1 MSGMDMS
8 NVPDAAILHVF
19 YAKMVLWGAVWIGL
33 LGLSYWLRKRFKGSS
48 SVLHTSGDLIALRM
62 GGGRDWL
69 RLGLGCLWILDGLLQ
84 AQPAMSTEFVP
95 YVLVPLI
102 DGQPHWLANLL
113 TQSALLWGRLP
124 IDYDVAVVWLQI
136 SLGVVTMFG
145 RGKWLKVALIT
156 SLVWGGCVWVLGEG
170 MGGLFT
176 GKANWFTGAPGSA
189 LLYVAAAG
197 LLLSS
202 ERSWRDGVIHKVVY
216 RGLTLLWIG
225 EAILQALPTPG
236 NWDGS
241 NLYIWIT
248 NMADMAQPQFLSHM
262 LLAFAHLLT
271 PHFAWWNIGFI
282 AIMILLAWMSWRYP
296 GTLSTR
302 TISLVWLSLTWVI
315 GQDFGV
321 LGGLGTDPNT
331 APTIALLLLS
341 VG

>member
-8 NVPDAAILHVF
+8 NVPDAAILYVF
-19 YAKMVLWGAVWIGL
+19 YVKLVIWGAVWIGL
-33 LGLSYWLRKRFKGSS
+33 LVLSFWLRNRLKGSTTP
-48 SVLHTSGDLIALRM
+48 LHTGDVIALRT

-95 YVLVPLI
+95 YLLVPLI

-113 TQSALLWGRLP
+113 IQSALLWGRLP
-124 IDYDVAVVWLQI
+124 IDYDVVVVWLQI
-136 SLGVVTMFG
+136 SLGVVTLFG
-145 RGKWLKVALIT
+145 RGKWLKAALIT
-156 SLVWGGCVWVLGEG
+156 SLVWGGCVWLFGEG
-170 MGGLFT
+170 LGGIFT

-189 LLYVAAAG
+189 LFYVAAAG

-202 ERSWRDGVIHKVVY
+202 ERSWRDGVIHRVVY
-216 RGLTLLWIG
+216 SGLTVLWIG

-241 NLYIWIT
+241 NLYYWIT
-248 NMADMAQPQFLSHM
+248 SMADMAQPQFLTHI
-262 LLAFAHLLT
+262 LLLFAHLLT
-271 PHFAWWNIGFI
+271 PHFGWWNIGFI
-282 AIMILLAWMSWRYP
+282 AIMTLLAWMSWRYP
-296 GTLSTR
+296 GTLRTR
-302 TISLVWLSLTWVI
+302 AISLVWLSFTWVF

-331 APTIALLLLS
+331 APIIALLLLS
-341 VG
+341 AG